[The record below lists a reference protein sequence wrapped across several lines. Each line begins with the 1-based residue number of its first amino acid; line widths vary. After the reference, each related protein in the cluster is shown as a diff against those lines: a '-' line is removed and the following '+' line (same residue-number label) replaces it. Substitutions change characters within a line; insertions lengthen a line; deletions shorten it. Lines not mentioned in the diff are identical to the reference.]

1 METSLELWNQVVA
14 VNQTGPFLGMRAAI
28 PACGAPE
35 AARSSTSR
43 RRSATSGTASPC
55 RYTAAKG
62 ALTALT
68 RTVAVELA
76 PRASGSTSCI
86 PA

>member
-1 METSLELWNQVVA
+1 MRRAGGGSI
-14 VNQTGPFLGMRAAI
+14 VNISSALAI
-28 PACGAPE
+28 VGYGE
-35 AARSSTSR
+35 
-43 RRSATSGTASPC
+43 SAS
-55 RYTAAKG
+55 YTAAKG

-76 PRASGSTSCI
+76 PRASASTSCI

>member
-1 METSLELWNQVVA
+1 MVA

-28 PACGAPE
+28 PAH
-35 AARSSTSR
+35 AARGGGSIVNISSALAIVGYGE
-43 RRSATSGTASPC
+43 SAS
-55 RYTAAKG
+55 YTAAKG

-76 PRASGSTSCI
+76 PRASASTSCI